1 MNFPPADSLL
11 NGHSLHHEISGRE
24 IIRITIDLA
33 PCHAGGKRPCTIFY
47 GLDGKPTGGRS
58 EHLTDDLIAAYAEAF
73 PLVLEYNEPEP
84 IKTTRE
90 WLDEARASG
99 WADKPESN

>member
-1 MNFPPADSLL
+1 VNFPPADSLL

-47 GLDGKPTGGRS
+47 GLDGKPTGGS
-58 EHLTDDLIAAYAEAF
+58 HEHLTDDLIASYAAVF
-73 PLVLEYNEPEP
+73 PLVLEYNEPAPLE
-84 IKTTRE
+84 TNGE
-90 WLDEARASG
+90 WLDKARASG
-99 WADKPESN
+99 WGDDPKSN